1 MMEALK
7 NFRINNKVCLANEIY
22 KMSEDQKSASGRNQ
36 VCSLASYLYIACRQ
50 EDKTRSIKSTKQF
63 WFICIY
69 SNSWQLELETGQS
82 VEMGTIHAGDFMVS
96 AFGFLFVVLT
106 FLVGNGESG
115 SRVCAE
121 VKGVQYKKKPLRAS
135 DIHLKQTISDI
146 ELLAG
151 VLVATGLAEEETLT

>member
-22 KMSEDQKSASGRNQ
+22 KMLEGQKSASGRNQ

-50 EDKTRSIKSTKQF
+50 EDKTRSITSTKQF

-96 AFGFLFVVLT
+96 
-106 FLVGNGESG
+106 S
-115 SRVCAE
+115 S
-121 VKGVQYKKKPLRAS
+121 
-135 DIHLKQTISDI
+135 
-146 ELLAG
+146 
-151 VLVATGLAEEETLT
+151 